1 MSQQSNILRSEDEL
15 LPELNISMGQL
26 LLMQLTTHGT
36 RIAHINPH
44 TGKEQTYQHILD
56 TSRKLAVYL
65 QREGLKTNDTVA
77 VCSENNLEF
86 CIPVC
91 AAFYLG
97 AIACPLNPLYSER
110 ELKHALSISKPKY
123 IFISKISLSGIRKI
137 FRELHWSPKI
147 LMLTDGSNNV
157 SWTSMYKVISNVSN
171 DDANA
176 LQAAPVN
183 LDDHVTAILCS
194 SGTTGLPKG
203 VMLTDKNITTVIR
216 MFMNTNAIQENGVS
230 LSLLPFFHAYSFVL
244 MVLTILRGNCSIVFS
259 RFEEELFLQYI
270 EKYRIEY
277 MPMVPSLMVFLAK
290 HPLVDKY
297 DLSCVKT
304 IWSGAAPL
312 SKEIQQAVAKR
323 LNMNITDVKQGY
335 GLTETTLAV
344 LRSPDGKAKLGS
356 VGVVVPGTL
365 AKIIPIGEY
374 ETDKTLGPNCEG
386 ELCFKGDLIMKGYY
400 NDEESTKA
408 TIDKDGWLH
417 TGDVGYYDEDG
428 YFYIVDRIKELI
440 KYKGYQ
446 VPPAEL
452 EAILLTFPG
461 IQDAA
466 VIGIPNDKSGE
477 LPMAFIVKE
486 KNSNIC
492 EKDIIQYV
500 NERVSNPKRLRGGIR
515 FVDSIPK
522 TPSEFRLSSVNQ
534 LIGLVNG
541 FNRLN
546 S

>member
-1 MSQQSNILRSEDEL
+1 MPQQSNILRGEGEL
-15 LPELNISMGQL
+15 LPELKISMGQL

-36 RIAHINPH
+36 RVAHINPH
-44 TGKEQTYQHILD
+44 TGKEQTFQHILD
-56 TSRKLAVYL
+56 TSRRLAVYL
-65 QREGLKTNDTVA
+65 QREGLKANDTIA

-110 ELKHALSISKPKY
+110 ELKHALFISKPKY
-123 IFISKISLSGIRKI
+123 IFISMISFNGMRKV

-157 SWTSMYKVISNVSN
+157 SWASMYKVISNVSN
-171 DDANA
+171 NDANA

-203 VMLTDKNITTVIR
+203 VMLTDKNITTVISI
-216 MFMNTNAIQENGVS
+216 FMNTNTIPENAVS

-244 MVLTILRGNCSIVFS
+244 MVLGLLKGNCSVVFS
-259 RFEEELFLQYI
+259 RFEEKLFLQYI

-277 MPMVPSLMVFLAK
+277 LPVVPSLMVFLAK

-323 LNMNITDVKQGY
+323 LNITSVKQGY

-344 LRSPDGKAKLGS
+344 LRSPDEKEKLGS
-356 VGVVVPGTL
+356 VGVIVSGMS
-365 AKIIPIGEY
+365 AKVIPIGEY
-374 ETDKTLGPNCEG
+374 ETDEALGPNCEG

-400 NDEESTKA
+400 NDEKSTRA
-408 TIDKDGWLH
+408 IIDKDGWLH

-428 YFYIVDRIKELI
+428 YFFIVDRIKELI

-452 EAILLTFPG
+452 EAILLTCPG

-466 VIGIPNDKSGE
+466 VIGIPNDKTGE
-477 LPMAFIVKE
+477 LPMAFVVKE
-486 KNSNIC
+486 ENSNIC

-500 NERVSNPKRLRGGIR
+500 NGKNFQYHI
-515 FVDSIPK
+515 
-522 TPSEFRLSSVNQ
+522 
-534 LIGLVNG
+534 
-541 FNRLN
+541 
-546 S
+546 

>member
-1 MSQQSNILRSEDEL
+1 MSQQSNILRSEEEL
-15 LPELNISMGQL
+15 FPEFNISIGQF

-36 RIAHINPH
+36 RVAHINPH
-44 TGKEQTYQHILD
+44 TGKEQTFQYILD
-56 TSRKLAVYL
+56 TSRRLAVYL
-65 QREGLKTNDTVA
+65 QREGLKVNDTIA
-77 VCSENNLEF
+77 ICSENNLEF

-110 ELKHALSISKPKY
+110 ELKHALFISKPKH
-123 IFISKISLSGIRKI
+123 IFISTVSLNGIRKI
-137 FRELHWSPKI
+137 FRELHWSPII
-147 LMLTDGSNNV
+147 LMLTDGNNNV
-157 SWTSMYKVISNVSN
+157 SWASMYKVMSNISI

-176 LQAAPVN
+176 LQATSVN
-183 LDDHVTAILCS
+183 LDDHVIAILCS

-216 MFMNTNAIQENGVS
+216 MYINTKTIPENGIS
-230 LSLLPFFHAYSFVL
+230 LSLLPFFHAYSFVF
-244 MVLTILRGNCSIVFS
+244 MVLTMLKGNCSIVFS
-259 RFEEELFLQYI
+259 RFEEELFLRYI
-270 EKYRIEY
+270 EKYKIEY

-312 SKEIQQAVAKR
+312 SKEIQHAVAKR

-344 LRSPDGKAKLGS
+344 LRSPDGKGKLGS
-356 VGVVVPGTL
+356 VGVVVPGTS
-365 AKIIPIGEY
+365 AKVIPIGEY
-374 ETDKTLGPNCEG
+374 ETDKALGPNCEG

-400 NDEESTKA
+400 NDEESTRA

-461 IQDAA
+461 VQDAA
-466 VIGIPNDKSGE
+466 VIGVPNDKTGE

-486 KNSNIC
+486 ENSNIC

-522 TPSEFRLSSVNQ
+522 TPSGKILRRVLRDRLKSK
-534 LIGLVNG
+534 L
-541 FNRLN
+541 
-546 S
+546 

>member
-1 MSQQSNILRSEDEL
+1 MSQLNIVRGKGEL
-15 LPELNISMGQL
+15 LPEFNISVGQL

-36 RIAHINPH
+36 RVAHINSH
-44 TGKEQTYQHILD
+44 TGKEQTFQHILD
-56 TSRKLAVYL
+56 TSRRLAVYL
-65 QREGLKTNDTVA
+65 QQEGLKVNDTIA
-77 VCSENNLEF
+77 ICSENNLEF

-91 AAFYLG
+91 AAAYLG
-97 AIACPLNPLYSER
+97 AIICPLNSLYSER
-110 ELKHALSISKPKY
+110 ELKHALFISKPKF
-123 IFISKISLSGIRKI
+123 IFISTVSLNGIRKV
-137 FRELHWSPKI
+137 FRELHWSPQI
-147 LMLTDGSNNV
+147 IMLTDGRNNV
-157 SWTSMYKVISNVSN
+157 SWASMYKKISNISN
-171 DDANA
+171 DNANT

-183 LDDHVTAILCS
+183 VEDHVMAILCS

-216 MFMNTNAIQENGVS
+216 MFMNTNTIPEQGVS

-244 MVLTILRGNCSIVFS
+244 MVLGLLRGNCSVVFS
-259 RFEEELFLQYI
+259 RFEEELFLQYV
-270 EKYRIEY
+270 EKYKIQY
-277 MPMVPSLMVFLAK
+277 LPVVPSLMVFLAK

-297 DLSCVKT
+297 DLSCVKAV
-304 IWSGAAPL
+304 WSGAAPL
-312 SKEIQQAVAKR
+312 SKEIQKAVAKR
-323 LNMNITDVKQGY
+323 LNITDVKQGY

-344 LRSPDGKAKLGS
+344 LRSPEENGKLGS
-356 VGVVVPGTL
+356 VGVVVPGIL
-365 AKIIPIGEY
+365 AKVIPIGEY
-374 ETDKTLGPNCEG
+374 ETDEALGPNCEG

-400 NDEESTKA
+400 NDERSTRA

-417 TGDVGYYDEDG
+417 TGDVGYYDEDE

-452 EAILLTFPG
+452 EAILLTCPG
-461 IQDAA
+461 VQDAA
-466 VIGIPNDKSGE
+466 VIGIPNDKTGE

-486 KNSNIC
+486 DNSNIC

-522 TPSEFRLSSVNQ
+522 TPSGKILRRILRDRLKSK
-534 LIGLVNG
+534 L
-541 FNRLN
+541 
-546 S
+546 